1 MRRLMVVPASMIRQP
16 RCPPCNMNLMTL
28 EGYREACRAG
38 VAKFSC
44 RRCGAGLIYALKGG
58 AWVYHDPEAERRG
71 QAIEAERARVSAE
84 HAAWEIGPGWVIR
97 TCDNADGV
105 EREYRYAGTD
115 QDGVLHLFRADDGD
129 EQVMFWSR
137 VSGDWTTVPREE
149 YDRRHPG
156 LPELRWSEES

>member
-1 MRRLMVVPASMIRQP
+1 MIRKP
-16 RCPPCNMNLMTL
+16 RCPTCNVKLMTL

-97 TCDNADGV
+97 TGDNADGV